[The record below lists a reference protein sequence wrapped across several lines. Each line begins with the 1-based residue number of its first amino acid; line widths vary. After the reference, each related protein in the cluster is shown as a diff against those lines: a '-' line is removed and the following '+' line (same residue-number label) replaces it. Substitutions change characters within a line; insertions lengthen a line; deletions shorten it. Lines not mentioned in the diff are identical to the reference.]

1 MNLRY
6 FSKVLNSRIGH
17 YCNRV
22 QRLNS
27 EAAGF
32 ITNETNWQIHQLM
45 DTGRQMKI
53 WGVIKFYKNGSL
65 SVFFWGLMPQFPS
78 LSFEAIINVEAYKHY
93 LIPNMILCLMSETT
107 AITDLTFTLWNYKA
121 KWTFQNSTLFFFH
134 YDINL
139 IKRQDWIQE

>member
-22 QRLNS
+22 WRLNS

-32 ITNETNWQIHQLM
+32 ITNVTNWQIHQLM

-53 WGVIKFYKNGSL
+53 WHVIKFYKNGSL
-65 SVFFWGLMPQFPS
+65 SVFFLGTYNMPQFPS
-78 LSFEAIINVEAYKHY
+78 LSYEAIINLEAYKHY

-107 AITDLTFTLWNYKA
+107 AIINLTFTLLNNKA
-121 KWTFQNSTLFFFH
+121 KWTFQNSTLVFSGFFSLW
-134 YDINL
+134 Y
-139 IKRQDWIQE
+139 KPY